1 MRFIRDEVQTP
12 KLLVSP
18 EKRKSIFFAMV
29 FLGVVF
35 LVIGA
40 IALFAVFYYQDL
52 LEARWGIPYRRMQ
65 TYTMGFGGLGVIL
78 YILGSAF
85 LKIPLRKTTY
95 YKVRTIMRNE
105 VFDPPRKK
113 DFTKPILAR
122 LQELNDDW
130 AMFTEVRPDQ
140 ESIKIPQ
147 TITGPGGVFTTYPI
161 NESPDRKRFKDPSK
175 ELDQTSKKL
184 GHIIGHSVLPII
196 VFPHPNLVSMYRN
209 RFSPKTRVMHIREIY
224 DFFAAKKIVLTEQ
237 QRKEVEAKI
246 YDLIDGTPPGEKM

>member
-1 MRFIRDEVQTP
+1 MRFIRNEIQTP

-29 FLGVVF
+29 FLGVAF

-113 DFTKPILAR
+113 DFTKPIFAR
-122 LQELNDDW
+122 LHELNDDW
-130 AMFTEVRPDQ
+130 ALFTEVRPD
-140 ESIKIPQ
+140 SAGIKIPQ
-147 TITGPGGVFTTYPI
+147 TIIGPGGVFTTYPV
-161 NESPDRKRFKDPSK
+161 NDNPERKRFQDPGK
-175 ELDQTSKKL
+175 EFDVASRKL
-184 GHIIGHSVLPII
+184 GSAIGHTVLPII
-196 VFPHPNLVSMYRN
+196 IFSHPKLVQLYRE
-209 RFSPKTRVMHIREIY
+209 RFRPKFRVMHIREIE
-224 DFFAAKKIVLTEQ
+224 DFLAGKKQVLSEQ
-237 QRKEVEAKI
+237 QRHEAESKI